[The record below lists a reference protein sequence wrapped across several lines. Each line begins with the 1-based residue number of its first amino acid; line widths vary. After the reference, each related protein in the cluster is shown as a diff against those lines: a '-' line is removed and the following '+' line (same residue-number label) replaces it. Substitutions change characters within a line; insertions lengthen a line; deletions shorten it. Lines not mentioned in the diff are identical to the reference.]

1 MTEETVTKL
10 TARIDELEL
19 GDGKVLRL
27 SGEIDIATVSVFQEA
42 FETLAETQLSDLIID
57 ATEVTFIDSTGLH
70 ALIAGKRLMHGS
82 GVAIVLVVSP
92 QVRRVLEVIFPE
104 PLFAARVDTMEEALA
119 ILRPTHGGIQAK

>member
-10 TARIDELEL
+10 TARIDELERE
-19 GDGKVLRL
+19 GGKVLRL

-70 ALIAGKRLMHGS
+70 ALIAGERLMHGS
-82 GVAIVLVVSP
+82 EVAIVLVVSP

-119 ILRPTHGGIQAK
+119 ILRPPPPRSQAK